1 MRTVLAFLFIFS
13 IVLACKNK
21 DDKSNPT
28 TDNTFNSTSD
38 ISLALSKSDTYV
50 AAAIETCD
58 CMQPMFEIMQ
68 QMDNLKQDEDSK
80 VMQEYEAK
88 LAQIRPQIAA
98 CSEAIQQKYGKMES
112 PKARKKIMEALKKY
126 CPSSFEILSRTVS
139 TKY

>member
-1 MRTVLAFLFIFS
+1 MRSAFYFYFFFTVI
-13 IVLACKNK
+13 IGCKNK
-21 DDKSNPT
+21 DDKSHPT
-28 TDNTFNSTSD
+28 SDNTFNPPSD
-38 ISLALSKSDTYV
+38 ISLALSKTDTYV

-80 VMQEYEAK
+80 AMQEYEAK

-112 PKARKKIMEALKKY
+112 PKALKKIIEALKKY
-126 CPSSFEILSRTVS
+126 CPSSFEILNKTVY

>member
-13 IVLACKNK
+13 IVSACKNK

-28 TDNTFNSTSD
+28 TDNTFNPSSD
-38 ISLALSKSDTYV
+38 ISLALSTSDTYV

-126 CPSSFEILSRTVS
+126 CPSAFEILNKAVS

>member
-1 MRTVLAFLFIFS
+1 MRTVLTFLFIFS

-21 DDKSNPT
+21 NDQSNPP
-28 TDNTFNSTSD
+28 TDNTFNPSSD

-58 CMQPMFEIMQ
+58 CMQPMFEIVQ
-68 QMDNLKQDEDSK
+68 NMDYLPQNEDSK
-80 VMQEYEAK
+80 SMQEHEAK

-112 PKARKKIMEALKKY
+112 PKAHKKIMEALKIH
-126 CPSSFEILSRTVS
+126 CPSAFEILNKAVS

>member
-1 MRTVLAFLFIFS
+1 MRTAFAFLFIFS

-21 DDKSNPT
+21 DDKSRPT

-80 VMQEYEAK
+80 AMQEYEAK

-98 CSEAIQQKYGKMES
+98 CSEAIQKKYGKMES
-112 PKARKKIMEALKKY
+112 PKAHKKIMEALKKY
-126 CPSSFEILSRTVS
+126 CPSSFEILNKAVS

>member
-21 DDKSNPT
+21 DDKSIPT
-28 TDNTFNSTSD
+28 TDNTFNASSD
-38 ISLALSKSDTYV
+38 ISLALSQSDPYV

-68 QMDNLKQDEDSK
+68 QMDNLKQNENSK
-80 VMQEYEAK
+80 AMQEYEAK
-88 LAQIRPQIAA
+88 LTQIRPQIAA

-112 PKARKKIMEALKKY
+112 PKAHKKIMEALKKY
-126 CPSSFEILSRTVS
+126 CPSSFEILNKTVS
-139 TKY
+139 TK

>member
-21 DDKSNPT
+21 NDQSNPT
-28 TDNTFNSTSD
+28 TDNTFNPSSD

-58 CMQPMFEIMQ
+58 CMQPMFEIVQ
-68 QMDNLKQDEDSK
+68 NMDHLPQNEDSK
-80 VMQEYEAK
+80 SMQEHEAK
-88 LAQIRPQIAA
+88 LAQIRPQIEA
-98 CSEAIQQKYGKMES
+98 CSEAIQKKYGKMES
-112 PKARKKIMEALKKY
+112 PKAHKKIMEALKKY
-126 CPSSFEILSRTVS
+126 CPSAFEILNKTVF

>member
-28 TDNTFNSTSD
+28 TDNTFSPSSD

-80 VMQEYEAK
+80 VMQEYEVK

-98 CSEAIQQKYGKMES
+98 CSEVIKNKYGKMES
-112 PKARKKIMEALKKY
+112 PKAHKKIMEALKKY
-126 CPSSFEILSRTVS
+126 CPSSFEILNKAVF